1 QSYAVNMG
9 YKSATKIPWTWYSTI
24 YFLCIVSHSYSVK
37 ASNEDIKDALQEFR
51 TFIGEK
57 LDGFE
62 SRMNIFN
69 DTLTMVDTRFSNIDN
84 TFSRI
89 DNKVS
94 IMQAM
99 VDKRFSNIDN
109 TFNETLTMVDRRFS
123 NIDNTF
129 SRIDNKVSIMQAKLE
144 ELNSTM
150 VNIST
155 DLVKGHIYMSENITE
170 ELNNLSNHVEALI
183 IDDLKSNI
191 VNITEQLAKD
201 HTTTKKCIT
210 MQEKLFTE
218 FRDMEDYMADE
229 LINVTTTVKS
239 SIIKELNT
247 NIINI
252 STQIEDLEE
261 HMNAADTNLLNC
273 TIMNNKAINSSQYQW
288 HIVDTDR
295 FVRFPQEMN
304 WDDARALCRGCGMDL
319 YKPKNIV
326 AVAKY
331 LEDNFSDKWYW
342 LGARGNGANQAWL
355 SGGVVSRSDP
365 WYRDYYKHVGTSDC
379 LQLITYNGEPAK
391 GTVLGTASCTN
402 RTNIDVLCG

>member
-1 QSYAVNMG
+1 MG
-9 YKSATKIPWTWYSTI
+9 YQSATKIPWTWYSTI
-24 YFLCIVSHSYSVK
+24 YFLCIVSHSCYVK

-62 SRMNIFN
+62 SRMNSFN
-69 DTLTMVDTRFSNIDN
+69 DTLAMVDTRFSNIDN

-94 IMQAM
+94 IMQDM

-109 TFNETLTMVDRRFS
+109 TFNDTLTMVDKRFS

-129 SRIDNKVSIMQAKLE
+129 SRIDNKVSIMQAKLD
-144 ELNSTM
+144 ELNSTV

-155 DLVKGHIYMSENITE
+155 DLVKGHIYMRENITE
-170 ELNNLSNHVEALI
+170 ELNTLSNHVESLI
-183 IDDLKSNI
+183 IDDLNSNI
-191 VNITEQLAKD
+191 VNITEKLAKD

-218 FRDMEDYMADE
+218 FRDMEDYMADG
-229 LINVTTTVKS
+229 LINVTTAVKS

-261 HMNAADTNLLNC
+261 HMNASDTNLLNY
-273 TIMNNKAINSSQYQW
+273 IKLNNKAINSSQYQW
-288 HIVDTDR
+288 HILDTDR
-295 FVRFPQEMN
+295 FVRIPQGMN
-304 WDDARALCRGCGMDL
+304 WNDARALCRGFGLDL
-319 YKPKNIV
+319 YKPKNAV

-331 LEDNFSDKWYW
+331 LEDNFSDNYYW
-342 LGARGNGANQAWL
+342 LGARGNGTNQAWV

-365 WYRDYYKHVGTSDC
+365 WYGGSYTNVVTNYC
-379 LQLITYNGEPAK
+379 LALFTHGGYPAA
-391 GTVLGTASCTN
+391 GTVLFADSCTRSSIN
-402 RTNIDVLCG
+402 YVLCG